1 MATLMKTEYNQAGEL
16 REPVLLAPQVLS
28 LRNRVKGRP
37 TWDRGHF
44 HYFEF
49 RATDEFQLH
58 RKLTRFVEL
67 LGENGAEVIVYE
79 DGPVPAIPGHDNG
92 VMARVTY
99 VVR

>member
-16 REPVLLAPQVLS
+16 REPVLLATQVLT

-37 TWDRGHF
+37 TFERGHF

-49 RATDEFQLH
+49 RAVDKFQLH
-58 RKLTRFVEL
+58 RKLTRFAEMMQ
-67 LGENGAEVIVYE
+67 EHGAEVLRYE

-92 VMARVTY
+92 VMVRVTY